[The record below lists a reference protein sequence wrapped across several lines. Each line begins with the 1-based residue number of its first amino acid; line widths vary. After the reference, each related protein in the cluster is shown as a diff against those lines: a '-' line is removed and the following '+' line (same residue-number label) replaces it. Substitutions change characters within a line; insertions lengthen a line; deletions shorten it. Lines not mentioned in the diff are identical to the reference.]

1 MAYIN
6 CFILQFVYAKVLIK
20 EGNLVAIS
28 EILFP
33 NSIDEAK
40 QYLNKYS
47 NAKILAGG
55 TDLVIE
61 MRKGKV
67 TADYLISLSKIND
80 LKRIKNFPH
89 HIVFGSMVTFTDL
102 LETEILNN
110 YYGAV
115 KDSADSMGS
124 PQIRNIATIGGNM
137 ANAAAAADII
147 PCLLCLDASINI
159 EGQNSHRIIK
169 ACEYFR
175 SYKDFKVK
183 ENEIIKEISIVKNT
197 GSSGFY
203 KLGKRNSL
211 SISRLNAAV
220 YIDAENNKVK
230 NFRVVL
236 GAVGRLPFR
245 VSELEKIVPG
255 NDIDYIFNDEVLN
268 ILEKKVFESINGRK
282 TMPFKKEAVKGVYKE
297 AARRAANRAGITLG

>member
-1 MAYIN
+1 M
-6 CFILQFVYAKVLIK
+6 YAKVLIK

-40 QYLNKYS
+40 LYLNKYI

-55 TDLVIE
+55 TDLVIDI
-61 MRKGKV
+61 RKGKIS
-67 TADYLISLSKIND
+67 ADYIISLSKINE
-80 LKRIKNFPH
+80 LKKIKNFPH
-89 HIVFGSMVTFTDL
+89 HIVLGSMVTFTDI
-102 LETEILNN
+102 LETETMNN
-110 YYGAV
+110 YFGALR
-115 KDSADSMGS
+115 DSADSMGS
-124 PQIRNIATIGGNM
+124 PQIRNIATIGGNI

-159 EGQNSHRIIK
+159 EGQNSNRIIK
-169 ACEYFR
+169 ACDYFR
-175 SYKDFKVK
+175 NYKEFKIK
-183 ENEIIKEISIVKNT
+183 ENEIIKEVSIVKNT
-197 GSSGFY
+197 GNSGFY

-220 YIDAENNKVK
+220 YLDTANNKIEK
-230 NFRVVL
+230 FRVVL

-245 VSELEKIVPG
+245 VYELEKMVPG
-255 NDIDYIFNDEVLN
+255 NDINYIFDDEILN
-268 ILEKKVFESINGRK
+268 LLEQKVYDSINGRK

-297 AARRAANRAGITLG
+297 AARRALNRAGISLG